1 MRIAALVLGLVGSIN
16 GLFASFTAFSLG
28 GLGAVLEADGAGTIV
43 GLGVAAIFISIY
55 AIVAGALALKYPR
68 FSGWSQIISGVL
80 GIIAVSAFYMIAG
93 PILIIG
99 GILALVSARQGKGA
113 SQKAA

>member
-1 MRIAALVLGLVGSIN
+1 LVLGLVGGII
-16 GLFASFTAFSLG
+16 GFFAAFTAFSLG
-28 GLGAVLEADGAGTIV
+28 GLGSAFKADGADTII
-43 GLGVAAIFISIY
+43 GLGLAAIFISIF

-68 FSGWSQIISGVL
+68 FSGWSQIISGIL
-80 GIIAVSAFYMIAG
+80 GIIAISAFYMIAG

-99 GILALVSARQGKGA
+99 GVLALVSARQQKDV